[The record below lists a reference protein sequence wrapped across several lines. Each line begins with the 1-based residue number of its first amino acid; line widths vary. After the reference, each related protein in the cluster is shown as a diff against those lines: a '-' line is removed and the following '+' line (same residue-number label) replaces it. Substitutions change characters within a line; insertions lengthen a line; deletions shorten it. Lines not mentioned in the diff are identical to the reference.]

1 MIFISNIEWYNISTR
16 LDELF
21 RAEVLKVNSVNDK
34 ILIHHKKIQLKIR
47 KIHRHRAHP
56 IPPDPSI

>member
-1 MIFISNIEWYNISTR
+1 MR
-16 LDELF
+16 LDEFF
-21 RAEVLKVNSVNDK
+21 RAEVLKVSFVNDK

-47 KIHRHRAHP
+47 KIHPHQAHP

>member
-1 MIFISNIEWYNISTR
+1 MR
-16 LDELF
+16 LDEFF
-21 RAEVLKVNSVNDK
+21 RAEVLKVSSVNDK

-47 KIHRHRAHP
+47 KTHPHRALP